1 MILFFLPQIRSVWK
15 MVLLKHFA
23 EELNPYLNALT
34 IFSTLFTA
42 NFAYPICEKKARPP
56 PPPLIYLFFYKA
68 YEEVINVFG

>member
-42 NFAYPICEKKARPP
+42 NFAYPIC
-56 PPPLIYLFFYKA
+56 
-68 YEEVINVFG
+68 